1 MVSRGI
7 IEWLVRSLMVFGLVF
22 FSLKVAGNLEAQE
35 EKDWRFGIVEA
46 YTARNSARELKIGWT
61 RVGFHWGVVQVDGP
75 DSWTPEL
82 SDEQIDEQLAEG
94 REIIGLLIGIPE
106 WAKDEADLPAGLW
119 LEHDDPDN
127 LWASYVRE
135 IVTRYKGRIDHWII
149 WNEPDID
156 VSEVAH
162 SWNGSIDDFYQ
173 LQRVAYLVAK
183 EANPDAIIH
192 LPAFTYWA
200 DFDAGRE
207 QYMARLLDRI
217 TADPQAA
224 ENNYYFD
231 VATAHLY
238 FQPDQVYELLGVFSG
253 IMRER
258 GMPQPI
264 WLVETNAPPYDDPD
278 WPVPDPTLAVS
289 STEQAAF
296 FPQAL
301 ASALAGGAERI
312 GVYKLR
318 DTEGDLAANPEPFGL
333 LRRDGTRRVAFN
345 TYREAIRFMRGTKT
359 ATRERWDEVGQFSL
373 EQEDRLTMVLFAR
386 LPQEQ
391 QVEIKAIA
399 PTARLVDMW
408 GQEQVL
414 EARDG
419 SYIIDLQQALCTQT
433 IGDYCMIGGTVYY
446 LIQAVDGGFPPE
458 GDPPIIPP
466 QPTVIIVPSPIMTAS
481 PLPTDTPLPSA
492 TPSLTPWPPVT
503 NTNQTPTMGTP
514 AISPTGAAIS
524 GEAGDISLE
533 VAAKDAINTR
543 PPQNEANEDTRSDLT
558 AFVPFLILGGVGV
571 GLLLIFGNKLK
582 RRP

>member
-1 MVSRGI
+1 MVNRRIVEG
-7 IEWLVRSLMVFGLVF
+7 LMRSLLIFGLVF
-22 FSLKVAGNLEAQE
+22 ISLKMAGNLAAQE

-61 RVGFHWGVVQVDGP
+61 RVGFHWAVVQADGP

-94 REIIGLLIGIPE
+94 REVIGLLIGIPE
-106 WAKDEADLPAGLW
+106 WAKDKADLPAGLW
-119 LEHDDPDN
+119 LEHDDPGN
-127 LWASYVRE
+127 LWASFVRE
-135 IVTRYKGRIDHWII
+135 VVARYEGRIDHWII

-162 SWNGSIDDFYQ
+162 SWNGSVDDFYQ
-173 LQRVAYLVAK
+173 LQRVAYLAAK

-238 FQPDQVYELLGVFSG
+238 FQPDQVYELLGVFSE

-258 GMPQPI
+258 GMAQPI

-296 FPQAL
+296 IPQAL

-359 ATRERWDEVGQFSL
+359 ATRERWDEVGQFRL
-373 EQEDRLTMVLFAR
+373 EQEDRLTIVLFSR

-391 QVEIKAIA
+391 QVEIEAIA

-414 EARDG
+414 EAHEG
-419 SYIIDLQQALCTQT
+419 SYTIDLQQALCTQT

-446 LIQAVDGGFPPE
+446 LIQAVDGGFPPQE
-458 GDPPIIPP
+458 DPPIVPP
-466 QPTVIIVPSPIMTAS
+466 QPTETIVPSPTMTAS
-481 PLPTDTPLPSA
+481 PLPTKTPLPSA
-492 TPSLTPWPPVT
+492 TPSLTPQPPAT
-503 NTNQTPTMGTP
+503 NTRQPSTLTTP
-514 AISPTGAAIS
+514 AILPTEVAHS
-524 GEAGDISLE
+524 GEAGDISME
-533 VAAKDAINTR
+533 AAAKGAISTPDTR
-543 PPQNEANEDTRSDLT
+543 NKGNEDTASDLV
-558 AFVPFLILGGVGV
+558 ALLPFLILGGVSV
-571 GLLLIFGNKLK
+571 GLLLIFGN
-582 RRP
+582 RIQ